1 MQAASGGKTQP
12 EILSTHQSNQIV
24 INDLTQWIP
33 EAKKHAKQINE
44 N

>member
-12 EILSTHQSNQIV
+12 EILSTHPSNQRR
-24 INDLTQWIP
+24 INDLTLWIP
-33 EAKKHAKQINE
+33 EAKKRAKQING